1 MNFIDQLKAARV
13 YDLGQSYF
21 VGMPHFPTHP
31 PFLYSLTKQHGDI
44 VLKNGASSAAEAI
57 ALGGHVGT
65 HIDALCHFSCG
76 GRFYGG
82 VEASP
87 IQSFDHGF
95 AELGI
100 GTVPPIIRRGLLFDV
115 AGFMG
120 VDVLAHDFA
129 VTPQILDAIASA
141 HGIRVAAGDVV
152 LIRTG
157 WGSLW
162 RDHRRYITGGLHEQA
177 VGPGPEL
184 AGAKWISSHGVYAA
198 GSDTVAFERLPAP
211 EMPVHVHLLVE
222 SGIHIIECL
231 NLEELARDQVREFGL
246 VASPMK
252 IEGGTGA
259 PVRPLALVA
268 RPGPGNACQMTT

>member
-1 MNFIDQLKAARV
+1 MKTFIDQLRSARV
-13 YDLGQSYF
+13 YDLGQPYF

-31 PFLYSLTKQHGDI
+31 PFLYSLTKGHGDI

-57 ALGGHVGT
+57 TLGGHVGT

-82 VEASP
+82 LDAES
-87 IQSFDHGF
+87 IQSVDRGF

-100 GTVPPIIRRGLLFDV
+100 ATVPPIVRRGVLFDI
-115 AGFMG
+115 AGAMN
-120 VDVLAHDFA
+120 VDVLPHDFA
-129 VTPQILDAIASA
+129 IVPELLDKIDMEVSP
-141 HGIRVAAGDVV
+141 GDVV
-152 LIRTG
+152 LFRTG

-162 RDHRRYITGGLHEQA
+162 RDHRRFITGGLHEQA
-177 VGPGPEL
+177 TGPGPEL
-184 AGAKWISSHGVYAA
+184 AAAKWLSSRGVYAA
-198 GSDTVAFERLPAP
+198 GSDTVAFERVPAP

-231 NLEELARDQVREFGL
+231 NLEELARDKVREFGF

-259 PVRPLALVA
+259 PVRPLAMVEQK
-268 RPGPGNACQMTT
+268 G

>member
-1 MNFIDQLKAARV
+1 MGFLESLCAARL
-13 YDLGQSYF
+13 YDLGQPYF

-31 PFLYSLTKQHGDI
+31 PFLYSLTKGHGDI

-57 ALGGHVGT
+57 TLGSHVGT

-82 VEASP
+82 LQAES
-87 IQSFDHGF
+87 IQSMDRGF

-100 GTVPPIIRRGLLFDV
+100 ATVAPIVRRAVLFDV

-120 VDVLAHDFA
+120 VDVLPHDFV
-129 VTPQILDAIASA
+129 VTPELFDKMALPISP
-141 HGIRVAAGDVV
+141 GDVA
-152 LIRTG
+152 LLRTG

-162 RDHRRYITGGLHEQA
+162 RDHRKFITGGLCEQV

-184 AGAKWISSHGVYAA
+184 AGAQWLSARGVFAV
-198 GSDTVAFERLPAP
+198 GSDTVAFEHLPSP
-211 EMPVHVHLLVE
+211 EMAVHVHLLVE

-231 NLEELARDQVREFGL
+231 NLEELARDGVKEFGF

-252 IEGGTGA
+252 LEGGTGA
-259 PVRPLALVA
+259 PVRPLALVEKS
-268 RPGPGNACQMTT
+268 G